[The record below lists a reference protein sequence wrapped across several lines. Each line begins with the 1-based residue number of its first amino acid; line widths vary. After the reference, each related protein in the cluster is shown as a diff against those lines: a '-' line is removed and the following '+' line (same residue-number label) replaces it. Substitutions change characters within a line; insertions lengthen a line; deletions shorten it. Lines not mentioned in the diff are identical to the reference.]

1 MTTIGLAVV
10 FMFVA
15 VFLLVVGLSFLSL
28 IVAHIVGRIV
38 PKTSEACSRYMSRWS
53 TKRGFRNRLVVRPLG
68 ITFAIVVPLAVVW
81 LPTHLV
87 RRNITESARLV
98 VRSGGNC
105 HRDPERE
112 HVLFE
117 TEDTTAIRRFAKQIS
132 LRFLGLIG
140 GHCMCCG
147 DMTFD
152 LYQAQEIHYSFSLH
166 HGRSIR
172 IKGSSFGD
180 KELSSLSRR
189 RLGGWLARM
198 GVTKALK
205 EFREQEGRKT
215 KAEIEALRG
224 SAQPEDPPDPK

>member
-1 MTTIGLAVV
+1 MTTVVLAVV

-28 IVAHIVGRIV
+28 IVAHVVGRIL
-38 PKTSEACSRYMSRWS
+38 PKTSEACSRYISRWS
-53 TKRGFRNRLVVRPLG
+53 TTWGFRNGLVKGPLG
-68 ITFAIVVPLAVVW
+68 ITFAVVVPLAVVW

-87 RRNITESARLV
+87 RRNITESTRLV
-98 VRSGGNC
+98 VRTGGNC
-105 HRDPERE
+105 CRAPESER
-112 HVLFE
+112 VLLE
-117 TEDTTAIRRFAKQIS
+117 TKDADAIKGFAGQIS

-152 LYQAQEIHYSFSLH
+152 LYQDQEIHYSFSLH

-172 IKGSSFGD
+172 VKGSSFGD

-189 RLGGWLARM
+189 RLGDWLAHM
-198 GVTKALK
+198 GVTNALK
-205 EFREQEGRKT
+205 EARELERQRM
-215 KAEIEALRG
+215 KAQIEALKD
-224 SAQPEDPPDPK
+224 SAQPEDPPDSK

>member
-1 MTTIGLAVV
+1 MTIVLAVV
-10 FMFVA
+10 FVLVA
-15 VFLLVVGLSFLSL
+15 IFLLVVGLGFLPV
-28 IVAHIVGRIV
+28 IVAKVVGRIV
-38 PKTSEACSRYMSRWS
+38 PGTSEACSRYISIWS
-53 TKRGFRNRLVVRPLG
+53 TKRGAKNGRLLLPLG
-68 ITFAIVVPLAVVW
+68 ITLAIVVAFSVVV

-87 RRNITESARLV
+87 RRNITESSRLV

-105 HRDPERE
+105 HRDLERE

-117 TEDTTAIRRFAKQIS
+117 TEDITAIKRFGEQIS
-132 LRFLGLIG
+132 LGFLSMIG

-152 LYQAQEIHYSFSLH
+152 LYQDQEIHYSFSLH

-180 KELSSLSRR
+180 KELSSSSRR
-189 RLGGWLARM
+189 RLKDWLAQM

-205 EFREQEGRKT
+205 ELQEQDEQKMR
-215 KAEIEALRG
+215 AEIGTIEN
-224 SAQPEDPPDPK
+224 SAQQGAEGDG